1 MKEAKGSKNSVRGKR
16 FEAKSPIV
24 SSSPINEDECVA
36 EATNREAIT
45 KGNIYVNGIQIAIA
59 GSIKE
64 FTPLGFRDSGKRPNG
79 GRELTAVNPFSIS
92 THV

>member
-1 MKEAKGSKNSVRGKR
+1 
-16 FEAKSPIV
+16 
-24 SSSPINEDECVA
+24 
-36 EATNREAIT
+36 
-45 KGNIYVNGIQIAIA
+45 VNGVQIAIA

-64 FTPLGFRDSGKRPNG
+64 FTPLGFRYSGKRAKG

>member
-1 MKEAKGSKNSVRGKR
+1 MQ
-16 FEAKSPIV
+16 FEERDLRPKVQLYRVARSTK
-24 SSSPINEDECVA
+24 CVA
-36 EATNREAIT
+36 EATNRKAIT
-45 KGNIYVNGIQIAIA
+45 KGNIYVNGVQIAIA

-64 FTPLGFRDSGKRPNG
+64 FTPLGFRYSGKRAKG

>member
-1 MKEAKGSKNSVRGKR
+1 L
-16 FEAKSPIV
+16 
-24 SSSPINEDECVA
+24 SPINEDECVA

-45 KGNIYVNGIQIAIA
+45 KGNIYVNGVQIAIA

-64 FTPLGFRDSGKRPNG
+64 FTPLGFRDSGKRAKG

-92 THV
+92 THVYNIFVVAELPTSHDAMISSPDQ

>member
-1 MKEAKGSKNSVRGKR
+1 
-16 FEAKSPIV
+16 
-24 SSSPINEDECVA
+24 
-36 EATNREAIT
+36 
-45 KGNIYVNGIQIAIA
+45 VNGIQIAIA

-64 FTPLGFRDSGKRPNG
+64 FTPLGFRDSGKRAKG